1 MSQFPQSV
9 GAGKAQPKNFGL
21 LFLSE
26 EEKEEEQEYPVANPG
41 ASAEVYLRSFTRVE
55 YDKVTVTQRCETFD
69 AFGQE
74 IDRLHS
80 ELEHLREMARREF
93 AERGGLEKTA

>member
-1 MSQFPQSV
+1 MSQFPQHID
-9 GAGKAQPKNFGL
+9 AGIAPSRNFGL

-26 EEKEEEQEYPVANPG
+26 EEYSEEECPAPDFG
-41 ASAEVYLRSFTRVE
+41 ASAEIYLHAFTRVE
-55 YDKVTVTQRCETFD
+55 YDKVTVTRRCETFD

-80 ELEHLREMARREF
+80 ELEHLREMARRKF